1 MVCFKKISISLGFF
15 VLLNIFPVYAKPSI
29 NTHSDT
35 YNSEIKQKIIENVPY
50 INQYKEE
57 IPSGCEAVS
66 ATMLINYYGYEL
78 TAQKFISDYL
88 IKKDWYEKSR
98 SIIYTIIY
106 GHDIYGPDPNAAY
119 PGNPYIST
127 GTNCG
132 FGSYAPA
139 TAKSMNN
146 VLGPS
151 KHKAIWKKGLELS
164 EIAEK
169 YIKNDIPVLIWA
181 TTDMKEPKPGMKWTI
196 DYVDEN
202 SKLKKGDQ
210 FTWIAG
216 EHCLVLIGYDDKN
229 YYFNDP
235 CTTKTCAYEKSIVEK
250 RYEEL
255 GKQCV
260 YIQELKD
267 NKINNN
273 DT

>member
-1 MVCFKKISISLGFF
+1 MVCLKKISISLGFF
-15 VLLNIFPVYAKPSI
+15 VLLNIFPAYAMKSNI
-29 NTHSDT
+29 NTPSAT
-35 YNSEIKQKIIENVPY
+35 YNSGIKQKIIENVPY
-50 INQYKEE
+50 INQYNEK

-88 IKKDWYEKSR
+88 IKKDWYIKN
-98 SIIYTIIY
+98 
-106 GHDIYGPDPNAAY
+106 GVIYGPDPNAAY
-119 PGNPYIST
+119 PGDPYISK
-127 GTNCG
+127 GINCG

-146 VLGPS
+146 VLDPS
-151 KHKAIWKKGLELS
+151 KHQAIWKKGLELS

-181 TTDMKEPKPGMKWTI
+181 TTNMKESKPGMKWTV

-202 SKLKKGDQ
+202 SKLKEGDQ

-235 CTTKTCAYEKSIVEK
+235 CATEACAYEKSIVEK

-260 YIQELKD
+260 YIEELKD
-267 NKINNN
+267 NKINRNN
-273 DT
+273 K